1 MTALDF
7 DALNGRGGHLHVFYC
22 FSALAGPPQG
32 NRAADGKRS
41 DGIFVFG
48 RCVAYLYEVVLGR
61 GGIIALR
68 REGGRKG
75 VAVCIYVSYLYLVF
89 CRDVGIGDYLLF
101 HCGYDARV
109 MCGGMRLVVV

>member
-1 MTALDF
+1 MFFIAFLSSQAPLRETERRME
-7 DALNGRGGHLHVFYC
+7 NGVMGFLFLGDVWR
-22 FSALAGPPQG
+22 
-32 NRAADGKRS
+32 
-41 DGIFVFG
+41 IFMRMF
-48 RCVAYLYEVVLGR
+48 LGR

-75 VAVCIYVSYLYLVF
+75 VAVCIYVSLSISSFLSR
-89 CRDVGIGDYLLF
+89 CWNWRDYLLF